1 VSFHEQYLG
10 DAVYASV
17 DGSYLILHTRD
28 EEVLQVIYLEPAV
41 LKALEDYIARGRK
54 QRFLQ

>member
-28 EEVLQVIYLEPAV
+28 EQVRQVIYLEPAV
-41 LKALEDYIARGRK
+41 LKALEGYVARGRE
-54 QRFLQ
+54 QGLLP